1 MDKDISKKIVEIITA
16 GLTLSALSLNVAA
29 EDEIPKAAQKES
41 FRIEELIVTAQR
53 REQSIQDVPISI
65 SVFSGDKLAEMK
77 VDRFEDLVLQEPS
90 LTLKAGMSPNA
101 LQFGMRGFSSLILGQ
116 GIQPAVSLVV
126 DGVPLAM
133 DSEFV
138 MEFADIERIEILKGP
153 QGTLFGGNAV
163 GGLINLVRKRPEEEH
178 TARAEFDVSSD
189 GERIYRVIA
198 GGAISDD
205 VTGRIFAYKKD
216 KEGHIKNIFPGA
228 KKAGSIDEQGV
239 VAKLSFEATENVE
252 FLLTGEY
259 RDFISYTGL
268 VTTINDVPEREAAV
282 GARVIA
288 DPFLIN
294 QNQDAFGAVENWGI
308 TLETT
313 WDLSEKSLITLT
325 SSYRDLLNLTTF
337 DLDSSPASVT
347 NRLDMPFIFFPDSNI
362 SNIDDDAGAETAVI
376 DTNYWTHELKFQN
389 ITDSRDT
396 VVGLYYRNFRQVSP
410 TNVGLLVRGDTA
422 AEEDIL
428 GLGIAP
434 PLPTTSAH
442 LALGIV
448 SDADLRR
455 DEAAVYGDITWH
467 LSSSFDVF
475 TGLRYH
481 REKTSLIHSS
491 RIAITPAIEP
501 FFSSEPDK
509 GIFNQILV
517 DQIGAFESDRI
528 TEEWA
533 ARAGAAWFI
542 NTDTNA
548 YITISRG
555 FIGTGVDAS
564 AVAEEGKEYL
574 DPTTAV
580 SMEVGIKSSLFDNRL
595 TLNGAVFY
603 QESSDVQIST
613 IPPGEF
619 QARARNIGNLES
631 LGLELTL
638 GFRATQNLSLNASL
652 TALDTARRNIIEA
665 CYYEQTAEQGCN
677 MDVDGDGTPESQDV
691 DGDPSIGTSDLAYS
705 ISARYEVPQLLESAN
720 GFLAANWNWR
730 DDAQFDL
737 DGDPLTVQEAYGL
750 LDLAVGLEDFNNKY
764 RVSFFAKNVLDT
776 FFAGSKTSGVNIL
789 GRVAIN
795 TPSQARVYWGMQAMV
810 SF

>member
-1 MDKDISKKIVEIITA
+1 MTLGVVASACAFNAAGQTAEPKEKDVIR
-16 GLTLSALSLNVAA
+16 L
-29 EDEIPKAAQKES
+29 
-41 FRIEELIVTAQR
+41 EEVTVTAQR
-53 REQSIQDVPISI
+53 REQSLQDVPISI
-65 SVFSGDKLAEMK
+65 NVFSGEKLVEMK
-77 VDRFEDLVLQEPS
+77 IDRFEDLVLQEPS

-163 GGLINLVRKRPEEEH
+163 GGLINLVRKRPQDVYD
-178 TARAEFDVSSD
+178 ARVELDVSSD
-189 GERIYRVIA
+189 DERIYRIIA
-198 GGAISDD
+198 GGPISDN
-205 VTGRIFAYKKD
+205 VAGRIFAYKKD

-228 KKAGSIDEQGV
+228 KRAGSIDENGV
-239 VAKLSFEATENVE
+239 VAKLSFAVSDTFDV
-252 FLLTGEY
+252 LLTGEY

-282 GARVIA
+282 GAHVIA

-308 TLETT
+308 TLEMS
-313 WDLSEKSLITLT
+313 WELSETLSLTAT

-347 NRLDMPFIFFPDSNI
+347 NRLDMPFVFFPDSNI
-362 SNIDDDAGAETAVI
+362 SNIDDDAGAQTAVI
-376 DTNYWTHELKFQN
+376 DTDYWTHELKFQN
-389 ITDSRDT
+389 LTEDFDT
-396 VVGLYYRNFRQVSP
+396 VVGLYYRDFRQVSP

-428 GLGIAP
+428 GVGFAP

-448 SDADLRR
+448 SDADLQRE
-455 DEAAVYGDITWH
+455 EAAIYGDVTWH
-467 LSSSFDVF
+467 LASNFDVF
-475 TGLRYH
+475 GGLRYH
-481 REKTSLIHSS
+481 RDKTSLGHTS
-491 RIAITPAIEP
+491 RIAITPAAEP
-501 FFSSEPDK
+501 FFSSEPDT

-517 DQIGAFESDRI
+517 DQVGAFDSSRL

-533 ARAGAAWFI
+533 ARLGGSWFI
-542 NTDTNA
+542 NSSSNIYATV
-548 YITISRG
+548 SRG

-564 AVAEEGKEYL
+564 AVAVEGKEYL
-574 DPTTAV
+574 DPTTAL
-580 SMEVGIKSSLFDNRL
+580 SFELGFKSSFMDNRVV
-595 TLNGAVFY
+595 LNGAVFH
-603 QESSDVQIST
+603 QESQDVQIST

-631 LGLELTL
+631 MGIELTL
-638 GFRATQNLSLNASL
+638 GLQATQNLSLNASL
-652 TALDTARRNIIEA
+652 TALDTARRNITEA
-665 CYYEQTAEQGCN
+665 CYHEQTEEEGCN
-677 MDVDGDGTPESQDV
+677 LDIDDDGTPESQDV
-691 DGDPSIGTSDLAYS
+691 DGDPSIGTPDLAYT
-705 ISARYEVPQLLESAN
+705 ISARYEIPQITNSTR
-720 GFLAANWNWR
+720 GFMATSWTWT
-730 DDAQFDL
+730 DDVQFDL
-737 DGDPLTVQEAYGL
+737 DGDPLTVQESYGL
-750 LDLAVGLEDFNNKY
+750 LDVAMGIEEVDGKY
-764 RVSFFAKNVLDT
+764 KLSLFGKNVMDT

-795 TPSQARVYWGMQAMV
+795 TPAQAQFYWGMQAMYN
-810 SF
+810 F